1 MNLIEA
7 VSRVLVASCH
17 FQRLTAE
24 KKFENGKPLSF
35 ENTQISLETD
45 AKTLNIA
52 NKKIITGIRVK
63 KVVAGFEF
71 VAW

>member
-1 MNLIEA
+1 
-7 VSRVLVASCH
+7 
-17 FQRLTAE
+17 
-24 KKFENGKPLSF
+24 LSF

-45 AKTLNIA
+45 AKTLNSA
-52 NKKIITGIRVK
+52 NKKMITGIRVK